1 MLYIQAVRIKAICSE
16 EEDLHHKLGDLES
29 WLVNRGYRAKIVRRK
44 IQKINVI
51 DRQALEEKR
60 PKIQEVSVTL
70 VQTLHPR
77 FV

>member
-1 MLYIQAVRIKAICSE
+1 M
-16 EEDLHHKLGDLES
+16 
-29 WLVNRGYRAKIVRRK
+29 RGK

-60 PKIQEVSVTL
+60 PKIQEGSVTL